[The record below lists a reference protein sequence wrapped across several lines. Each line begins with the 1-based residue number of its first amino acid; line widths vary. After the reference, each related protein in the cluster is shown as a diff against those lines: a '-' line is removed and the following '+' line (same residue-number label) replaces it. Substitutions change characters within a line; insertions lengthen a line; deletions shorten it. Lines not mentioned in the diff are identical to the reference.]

1 MIRRPPRSTRTDALF
16 PYTTLFR
23 SASLGAHGPA
33 WALPDGPSAP
43 PGRGD
48 HNASPCCWRRLNGG
62 RWHEGGAR
70 QCCRLLATPVTNSVS
85 DMTADRA
92 RTRTFSR
99 RALLLGPATVLL
111 LSALAIGRAHV
122 CTPVTNAHLVCC
134 LLLE

>member
-1 MIRRPPRSTRTDALF
+1 MIRRQPRSTRTDTLL

-23 SASLGAHGPA
+23 SHPRPDHDGPAPLGAHGPA

-62 RWHEGGAR
+62 RWNEGGAR

-85 DMTADRA
+85 DMTAARA
-92 RTRTFSR
+92 RTRTFAR
-99 RALLLGPATVLL
+99 PAHLLGK
-111 LSALAIGRAHV
+111 IGREHV
-122 CTPVTNAHLVCC
+122 
-134 LLLE
+134 